1 MAVVGLIPPRLPTA
15 PDTYSE
21 NFMSDLVKAIELFI
35 QQERTA
41 GEQRG
46 TKIVLTALPTSD
58 TGLEVGSL
66 FRIGNDI
73 KISLLDIAVPDSLEI
88 TASVGDV
95 DIVIT

>member
-35 QQERTA
+35 EQERTA

-46 TKIVLTALPTSD
+46 TKIVLTDLPTSD
-58 TGLEVGSL
+58 TGLEVGTL
-66 FRIGNDI
+66 YRISNDI
-73 KISLLDIAVPDSLEI
+73 KVSLLDIAVPDSLET
-88 TASVGDV
+88 TASVGSVDV
-95 DIVIT
+95 VIT